1 MGHERCCAQV
11 VISIDDLMPAPL
23 LGELQIVLVGEPGF
37 PVDDDCHGCTQL
49 TTNYSTRDTVDT
61 ASRKGRQYMEMAP
74 RLELW
79 PGLCL
84 TLVVYSLN
92 MFGDAVRDLLDPR
105 LRGGGGRLGADAGG
119 TGSV

>member
-61 ASRKGRQYMEMAP
+61 ASRKDGNTWRW
-74 RLELW
+74 R
-79 PGLCL
+79 
-84 TLVVYSLN
+84 
-92 MFGDAVRDLLDPR
+92 
-105 LRGGGGRLGADAGG
+105 RGWSSGPACA
-119 TGSV
+119 